1 MPQNSKIEKKF
12 LYWMGAII
20 VLFLVVWF
28 FSAKSFTGWGD
39 EITHFSTAKGLVE
52 TGEYRTWAFDKGY
65 ANPYF
70 YTRGLVIT
78 YLASLAYKMAG
89 LSFLAF
95 RLVPLAFV
103 LLTFLTFALYIRW
116 RHQASN
122 KALAYAA
129 IFFFGQAFIFEQ
141 SVYIRVY
148 APLGWFMVMSLIL
161 YWESAVA
168 FGKRNFM
175 SGVWFLVGSLLLL
188 ILPAADHWQVS
199 HIAIYFLGFLLT
211 WPVFLNLFLKIDERF
226 SIRVKIF
233 WVCSII
239 LLAPFVVFVLDVSM
253 SHLIM
258 NTKKLVLGRNYVTY
272 WDNLAGLTRYVLA
285 LNVCFLA
292 VSWVMETL
300 RKNKRLDF
308 YSWLLFTGIV
318 SGILIGLFNPHN
330 HIFFSRFFYVSV
342 VMSVLGFSQILLRA
356 EISPKARR
364 WIVGIF
370 IFVNAGLF
378 AVNAYWERSNIRV
391 PIAWLNQNLKQDD
404 LLLVYASQLQ
414 LHGGESLCRRA
425 YVINPTQNKQDIQAL
440 LGVVSQSQTQEIYY
454 LYTDHYQ
461 LRERLYLWTVGE
473 NRSPASDLFRYLK
486 DVVPSKHVLP
496 GLRACDLIE
505 FQKTDLL
512 MSLEKLLREGYPP
525 SFKAPEKRALKK
537 FLKLNSD

>member
-12 LYWMGAII
+12 LYLMGAII
-20 VLFLVVWF
+20 VLFLVIWF

-39 EITHFSTAKGLVE
+39 EITHLSTAKGLVE

-65 ANPYF
+65 ASPNL

-78 YLASLAYKMAG
+78 CLASLAYKMAG

-95 RLVPLAFV
+95 RLVPLVFV
-103 LLTFLTFALYIRW
+103 LLTFLIFALYIRL

-141 SVYIRVY
+141 SVYVRVY

-175 SGVWFLVGSLLLL
+175 SGVWFLLGSLFLL

-199 HIAIYFLGFLLT
+199 HVAIYFLGFLLT
-211 WPVFLNLFLKIDERF
+211 WPVFLNLFLKIDEKF

-233 WVCSII
+233 LIGSII
-239 LLAPFVVFVLDVSM
+239 LFAPFVVFFLDVSM
-253 SHLIM
+253 AHLIM

-272 WDNLAGLTRYVLA
+272 WDNLAGLTRYILA
-285 LNVCFLA
+285 LNVCCWG
-292 VSWVMETL
+292 VGWVMQDL
-300 RKNKRLDF
+300 KKNNRLDF
-308 YSWLLFTGIV
+308 YSWLFFTGVV

-342 VMSVLGFSQILLRA
+342 VMTVLGFSQMILQSQVSL
-356 EISPKARR
+356 KTRR
-364 WIVGIF
+364 CLIAVF
-370 IFVNAGLF
+370 IFVNIGLF

-391 PIAWLNQNLKQDD
+391 PIAWLNKNLNHND

-425 YVINPTQNKQDIQAL
+425 YIINPTQNKQDIQAL

-461 LRERLYLWTVGE
+461 FRDRLYLWTVGE
-473 NRSPASDLFRYLK
+473 NRSPPSDLFRYLK
-486 DVVPSKHVLP
+486 DVVPSKKVLP
-496 GLRACDLIE
+496 DLRTCNLIKFDKSDLVM
-505 FQKTDLL
+505 F
-512 MSLEKLLREGYPP
+512 LEKLLDKGYPP
-525 SFKAPEKRALKK
+525 AFKAPEKRALKK
-537 FLKLNSD
+537 FLRLRSG